1 MIKKTTSLIMKIIP
15 ELSDDDYFVNKKDS
29 LVFSYLMNQNVKNF
43 DIVIIIN
50 SFIRTPRKE

>member
-29 LVFSYLMNQNVKNF
+29 LVYSYLMNQNVKNF
-43 DIVIIIN
+43 DYSNIYK
-50 SFIRTPRKE
+50 FFY